1 MTTSVRPI
9 AFLAFAFFTPF
20 ATAQITPGNLV
31 VVRVGDGAAA
41 LSSAATRYA
50 LDELTTAGAP
60 VQTIPMPTSA
70 SGPNRAC
77 NVAGTATSEG
87 FLTQSDDGRY
97 LVSTGYDAALGT
109 ASVAGT
115 TSALVNRVVARIAMD
130 ETIDTSTALGD
141 AYSAGNIRS
150 ATSLDGSQF
159 WTSGSNGSVRY
170 ATLGGTTTTQLSTT
184 ITNVRVV
191 NVYSGQLYTSSATG
205 AFQGVNS
212 VGSGLPTTS
221 GQTITLLPGFPT
233 ASGPSAYDY
242 FFADANTV
250 YVADDRTTTAGGIQ
264 KWTLSAGTWT
274 LQYTLNPAASTGC
287 RGLTGTVAGG
297 VATLFATTSTSSN
310 NALVTVTDTGPASTF
325 TTLATAGTNMV
336 FRGVRHVRCVSA
348 ATETFGTA
356 TPHSGGTPVI
366 GVQSAFTLG
375 ASTGITASGMLAN
388 DTAVFAAGIRVLPID
403 MTVYGAQA
411 GSEYHLFTLDYVGIP
426 TDPTGAATWSI
437 SVPNLVSLCG
447 GAMSWQVLQVDFA
460 MPFALPIA
468 FSQGLTTRVG
478 I

>member
-1 MTTSVRPI
+1 MTVSHRSI
-9 AFLAFAFFTPF
+9 AFLSFTF
-20 ATAQITPGNLV
+20 LASLATAQISPGNLV
-31 VVRVGDGAAA
+31 VVRVGDGTAA
-41 LSSAATRYA
+41 LGSAATRYA
-50 LDELTTAGAP
+50 LDEFTTTGTP
-60 VQTIPMPTSA
+60 VQTIPMPTA
-70 SGPNRAC
+70 PSGPNRAC
-77 NVAGTATSEG
+77 NVAGSATSEG

-115 TSALVNRVVARIAMD
+115 TSATVNRVVARTALD

-141 AYSAGNIRS
+141 AYSAGNLRS
-150 ATSLDGSQF
+150 ATSADGTQF
-159 WTSGSNGSVRY
+159 WTSGSNGSVRH
-170 ATLGGTTTTQLSTT
+170 AAFGGTTTTQLSTT

-191 NVYSGQLYTSSATG
+191 NVFGGQLYTSSATG

-212 VGSGLPTTS
+212 VGTGLPTTS

-242 FFADANTV
+242 FFADASTL
-250 YVADDRTTTAGGIQ
+250 YVADDRTTTSGGIQ

-274 LQYTLNPAASTGC
+274 LQYTLNPALSTGC

-297 VATLFATTSTSSN
+297 VTTLWATTTASN
-310 NALVTVTDTGPASTF
+310 NNLLVTVTDTGPASTF
-325 TTLATAGTNMV
+325 TTLASAGTNMA
-336 FRGVRHVRCVSA
+336 FRGVRYVRCPNA

-356 TPHSGGTPVI
+356 TPHTGGTPVI
-366 GVQSAFTLG
+366 GAQSLFVLG

-388 DTAVFAAGIRVLPID
+388 DTAVFAAGIRVAPID

-411 GSEYHLFTLDYVGIP
+411 GSEYHLFTLDYIGIP

-447 GAMSWQVLQVDFA
+447 GEMSWQVLQVDFA